1 MNSAK
6 VLPEVVSVRD
16 EEHDWQWARRLES
29 LGFVIQQRIHEMLT
43 SGETGLSTPVAEEGG
58 DTIYAIDRRVEP
70 LIEQQIA
77 GWPDACLPLL
87 LVMEGMGHDGRR
99 RIGNKDLPIRYRVIV
114 DPIDGTRGLMYD
126 KRSAWFLAAV
136 AMDNG
141 EETGLLDTFASV
153 MVELPT
159 SKQGLCDSFV
169 AVRGQRTQC
178 QRTRVGGVDARIRT
192 PMPSSATTLAGGF
205 AQVTNFFQG
214 TKVLAAELMETIAA
228 AVVPAGHTSQSAVL
242 EDQYISTGG
251 QWVEL
256 ITGHDRFCC
265 DLRPLFYQLLQAETH
280 RKFPIL
286 VCHPYDAA
294 GLLVVKQAGVILTDG
309 FGRELNALLNVDQP
323 VHWCGYANAH
333 LQEMI
338 EPVIQGWLAERGL
351 FPPK

>member
-1 MNSAK
+1 MTDN
-6 VLPEVVSVRD
+6 
-16 EEHDWQWARRLES
+16 WQWARRLES
-29 LGFVIQQRIHEMLT
+29 LGFLIQRHVHEMLT
-43 SGETGLSTPVAEEGG
+43 SGDPGLSTPVAEEGG

-77 GWPDACLPLL
+77 EWPGACLPLL
-87 LVMEGMGHDGRR
+87 IVAEGMGHDGRR
-99 RIGNKDLPIRYRVIV
+99 RFGSPDDSLRYRVIL
-114 DPIDGTRGLMYD
+114 DPIDGTRCLMYD

-136 AMDNG
+136 AVDQG
-141 EETGLLDTFASV
+141 ERTGLRDTFASV

-159 SKQGLCDSFV
+159 SKQALCDSFA
-169 AVRGQRTQC
+169 AVRGQPTQG
-178 QRTRVGGVDARIRT
+178 QRTGIGGSGAQIRL
-192 PMPSSATTLAGGF
+192 PSPSRSMCLAGGF

-214 TKVLAAELMETIAA
+214 TKVLAAELMEAIAE
-228 AVVPAGHTSQSAVL
+228 AVVPAGRTSTSAVL

-265 DLRPLFYQLLQAETH
+265 DLRPLFYQILPPESQQ
-280 RKFPIL
+280 KFPTL

-294 GLLVVKQAGVILTDG
+294 GLLVAKQAGVIITDG
-309 FGRELNALLNVDQP
+309 FGRELNAPLNVFQP

-333 LQEMI
+333 LRTTI
-338 EPVIQGWLAERGL
+338 EPIIQKWLADRGV